1 MTDSHYL
8 HFMQHP
14 LITAASV
21 MKIIF
26 SMFQFKD
33 ENLIV
38 RILQRLNKYDMQT
51 SQESI
56 LKEGFK
62 IRRFAVLNVSSILA
76 VNFYLQKQQI

>member
-1 MTDSHYL
+1 
-8 HFMQHP
+8 MQHP